1 MDPRIVDMLR
11 QLNNGFYRRCAPAF
25 SSTRQAPWEG
35 WRACLPHLCSACRA
49 GKTGGA
55 ELLLAD
61 IACGNGRF
69 ESFVAEGLPE
79 VDVRATAVDGCAELL
94 EEARASG
101 AEAVLLDALSA
112 LVDGAPWE
120 LSAVPFDA
128 AVSFGFLHHIPSHAL
143 RERALRELLDLV
155 RPGGIV
161 VVSLWCYLEDE
172 RLARKAERSHPEALA
187 VLASTVREQWG
198 LDLVEQLEE
207 GDRFLGW
214 QDEPDLWRYCHGFND
229 AEIDRLSA
237 AVADEADE
245 VARFRSDGKSGRLN
259 AYLIFWKH

>member
-11 QLNNGFYRRCAPAF
+11 QLNNEFYRRCAPAF
-25 SSTRQAPWEG
+25 SHTRQAPWEG
-35 WRACLPHLCSACRA
+35 WRACLPHLCSACRVNDA
-49 GKTGGA
+49 GNV

-79 VDVRATAVDGCAELL
+79 VDVRAMAVDGCAELL

-101 AEAVLLDALSA
+101 AEAVLFDALSA
-112 LVDGAPWE
+112 LVEGAPWE

-172 RLARKAERSHPEALA
+172 RLARKAQRSHLEALA

-214 QDEPDLWRYCHGFND
+214 QDAPCLWRYCHSFDD
-229 AEIDRLSA
+229 AEIDCLSA
-237 AVADEADE
+237 TVADAADE

-259 AYLIFWKH
+259 AYLIFRKH